1 MSPELTDAA
10 RELVT
15 YEGWLLDQREWDA
28 WIALYAED
36 AEYWLPCWDD
46 EFTLTDNPNNEL
58 SLIYYGSRAGL
69 EDRIFRLRT
78 ERSLASTPLPRTCH
92 MINIAKVS
100 EDKNG
105 AIVVHSNWTTHAYRL
120 SKAHSFFG
128 QQTHTL
134 RIMDGEL
141 KIAKRKIVVANDRI
155 PNVLDIYSV

>member
-1 MSPELTDAA
+1 MSPELSSAA

-134 RIMDGEL
+134 RMMDGEL